1 VCEKDAKILRYNF
14 RLKPTAEQEVKLV
27 EFGAYARGL
36 WNVLLS
42 ENRRRYQYDK
52 TFVFYY
58 EMAGLIRYLKKFE
71 EFSWLKA
78 FDSGAS
84 QQVARDL
91 EVALKNAFTKGRTQ
105 QFPTFKITFK
115 QKKLHDDSF
124 RCVNNSNCIQIEKG
138 VSASSEAWCILQG
151 VSPCRVRFN

>member
-1 VCEKDAKILRYNF
+1 MQIMEKTLRYNF

-52 TFVFYY
+52 TFVFYP
-58 EMAGLIRYLKKFE
+58 EMAGLIRDLKKFE
-71 EFSWLKA
+71 EFLWLKA
-78 FDSGAS
+78 FDSAAS

-91 EVALKNAFTKGRTQ
+91 DVALKNAFTKGRAQ
-105 QFPTFKITFK
+105 QFPTFKITF
-115 QKKLHDDSF
+115 
-124 RCVNNSNCIQIEKG
+124 
-138 VSASSEAWCILQG
+138 
-151 VSPCRVRFN
+151 